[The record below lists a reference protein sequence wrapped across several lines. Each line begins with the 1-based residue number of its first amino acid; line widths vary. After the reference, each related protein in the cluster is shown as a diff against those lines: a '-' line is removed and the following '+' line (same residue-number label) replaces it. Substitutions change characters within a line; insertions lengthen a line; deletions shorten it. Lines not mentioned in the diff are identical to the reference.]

1 VPVRGQ
7 CSFLFRPLKAS
18 VRRRLRATVA
28 LAALA
33 LASGDASARAPRPRP
48 RQPSGRAPAAPPA
61 PKPADDRPGSPLRAP
76 SFPVERATLDNGLRV
91 VFSPDHSRPLVAL
104 ALTYDAGSRHE
115 ERGQAGLAALSA
127 RLFETAGSTNLDP
140 GERGT
145 LVAARGGSTRAWAEP
160 DALRSISLLPAGE
173 LPLGLWL
180 EAERLRPPRLP
191 NETFEAAR
199 ALLLATD
206 PARAGDPF
214 AQAEVRAREL
224 AFQTL
229 WPYEHPPQGSAAS
242 LETMPPAMVRSFYE
256 GHITPD
262 SATLTLVGDF
272 EPDHAMQLVHRF
284 FDLAPKGSKAQA
296 SPAPPTPEQSSPRAA
311 VVEDARVA
319 GGGLVYGWALPPPHS
334 DEHDAL
340 RLAAAILA
348 GAEGRLAQRLV
359 RERGAASE
367 VSARFAGHRGPDL
380 FTLRVR
386 LVEGQKR
393 GEVEPVVEA
402 ELAALGR
409 SGPSAAEL
417 ERARAGLEASLYAE
431 LGSLEGRARL
441 LGEYELY
448 QGDARALLQEARRL
462 GAVSAEGVRAAVA
475 RHLSPLR
482 RTLVEVRSAA
492 EGAPKAPPPPNASP
506 PTLPRPPGASPPAR
520 PPTRGPARPH
530 RPPRR
535 R

>member
-1 VPVRGQ
+1 M
-7 CSFLFRPLKAS
+7 L
-18 VRRRLRATVA
+18 
-28 LAALA
+28 ALA
-33 LASGDASARAPRPRP
+33 LAAGGASAAPPPASARPGPSARAPRPRP
-48 RQPSGRAPAAPPA
+48 RPPSGRAPAGPPA
-61 PKPADDRPGSPLRAP
+61 PRPADDRPGAPLRAP

-115 ERGQAGLAALSA
+115 ERGQAGLAALAA
-127 RLFETAGSTNLDP
+127 RLFETAGSANLDP
-140 GERGT
+140 GERGA

-160 DALRSISLLPAGE
+160 DALRSLSVLPAGE

-180 EAERLRPPRLP
+180 EAERLRPPRLT
-191 NETFEAAR
+191 NEAFEAAR
-199 ALLLATD
+199 ALLLAGD
-206 PARAGDPF
+206 PARSGDPF

-229 WPYEHPPQGSAAS
+229 WPYEHPPQGAAAS
-242 LETMPPAMVRSFYE
+242 LETMPAAMVRSFYE
-256 GHITPD
+256 QHLTPD
-262 SATLTLVGDF
+262 GATLALVGDF

-284 FDLAPKGSKAQA
+284 FDLAPKGSKAPA
-296 SPAPPTPEQSSPRAA
+296 APPPAPPEQSSPRAA
-311 VVEDARVA
+311 VLEDARA
-319 GGGLVYGWALPPPHS
+319 ASTGLVYGWALPPPRS

-340 RLAAAILA
+340 RLAAAMLA
-348 GAEGRLAQRLV
+348 GDEGRLAQRLV
-359 RERGAASE
+359 RERGAVSE
-367 VSARFAGHRGPDL
+367 LSARFAGHRGPDL

-386 LVEGQKR
+386 LVEGQRR
-393 GEVEPVVEA
+393 GEVEPVVDA

-409 SGPSAAEL
+409 AGPSAAEL

-431 LGSLEGRARL
+431 LGSFEGRARR

-448 QGDARALLQEARRL
+448 YGDARALLQEGRRL

-482 RTLVEVRSAA
+482 RTLVEVRPAA
-492 EGAPKAPPPPNASP
+492 DAPPKAAP
-506 PTLPRPPGASPPAR
+506 PPGASPGPAAR
-520 PPTRGPARPH
+520 PPARGPARPA